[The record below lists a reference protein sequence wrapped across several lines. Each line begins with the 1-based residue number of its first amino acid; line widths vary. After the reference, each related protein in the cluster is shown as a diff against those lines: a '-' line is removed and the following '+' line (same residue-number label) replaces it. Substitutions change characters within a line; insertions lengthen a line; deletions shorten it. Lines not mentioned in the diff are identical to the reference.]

1 MYRSEKTWMLC
12 QNNKIELRLAVP
24 GDRDGIRRV
33 FESGKFDGDFCIQFL
48 RNPDPLTSMGHDGD
62 RAVLI
67 VMEYVDTRKIIAV
80 AGCVIRREYVD
91 SDIKRIG
98 YLTGL
103 KILPEYQKKV
113 YCITD
118 GYQFI
123 RESTKDDVD
132 LYYTTILSS
141 NTGAAKLLE
150 KKHRNMPA
158 YLYLGDYTT
167 YCIKAG
173 GASRVRLTGITP
185 EERERLYLAELPG
198 LDFAPVETDLFGLKD
213 DDFYVLRDLT
223 GEILACCAIY
233 DQQIDKQYVI
243 SGYSGK
249 YKILSKIPTRILGY
263 PRFPKAGSPLNYASV
278 VFLYVKNGDPEI
290 GRGFIKSVAA
300 CVNKYDLLLL
310 GFFENNPNRAIF
322 EKVKHVQFKSRLYE
336 VAWDEPRYRPGKPIG
351 LEVSRL

>member
-1 MYRSEKTWMLC
+1 MLC

-33 FESGKFDGDFCIQFL
+33 FESGKFDGDFSIQFL

-62 RAVLI
+62 RAALI
-67 VMEYVDTRKIIAV
+67 IMEYVEKKEIIAV
-80 AGCVIRREYVD
+80 AGCVIRREYVG
-91 SDIKRIG
+91 SEIKRIG

-103 KILPEYQKKV
+103 KILPEYQRKV

-141 NTGAAKLLE
+141 NTGAIKLLE
-150 KKHRNMPA
+150 KKHRNMPT

-185 EERERLYLAELPG
+185 EERKSLYSTELPK
-198 LDFAPVETDLFGLKD
+198 LDFAPADTALFGLRD
-213 DDFYVLRDLT
+213 DDFCALRGAD
-223 GEILACCAIY
+223 GQILACCAIY
-233 DQQIDKQYVI
+233 DQQMDKQYVI

-249 YKILSKIPTRILGY
+249 YRLLSRIPTRLLGY
-263 PRFPKAGSPLNYASV
+263 PRFPKAGNALNYASV
-278 VFLYVKNGDPEI
+278 AFLYVKNGSPEL
-290 GRGFIKSVAA
+290 GRKFLKAVAA
-300 CVNKYDLLLL
+300 RAKRYDLILL
-310 GFFENNPNRAIF
+310 GLHANHPNRALC
-322 EKVKHVQFKSRLYE
+322 EKLKHVQFQSRLYE
-336 VAWDEPRYRPGKPIG
+336 VAWDESRYSPGNPIG
-351 LEVSRL
+351 LEVSLL